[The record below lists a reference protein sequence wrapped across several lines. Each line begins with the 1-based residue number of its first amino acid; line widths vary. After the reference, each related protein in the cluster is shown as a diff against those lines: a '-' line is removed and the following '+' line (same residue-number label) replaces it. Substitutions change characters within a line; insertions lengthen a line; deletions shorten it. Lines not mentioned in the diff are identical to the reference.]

1 MQIFINK
8 QKKIMKELVELK
20 EKIESETG
28 LIKYSTNIT
37 NLYVYGVQLGW
48 GYSKSIIEMQKNR
61 DEDIYGE
68 KSIILVY
75 KDYVNG
81 KLCSG
86 IKDIIFTRG
95 IKSKYT
101 INEKLCGKKTPNCD
115 ATYYTVELFYNGLRI
130 E

>member
-1 MQIFINK
+1 
-8 QKKIMKELVELK
+8 MKELVELK
-20 EKIESETG
+20 EIVQEATG
-28 LIKYSTNIT
+28 IVKYSTNIP

-48 GYSKSIIEMQKNR
+48 GYSRSIIDQQNCEG
-61 DEDIYGE
+61 DYYYGE

-95 IKSKYT
+95 VKSKYT
-101 INEKLCGKKTPNCD
+101 INEKLCGKKTLTCD
-115 ATYYTVELFYNGLRI
+115 ATYYTVELFYKDWRI
-130 E
+130 D